1 MDRSTLRTVL
11 LLAAVF
17 FLVWT
22 LVGKGCNK
30 DSGPNTNVIPAQTE
44 VAKLP
49 EGAAVA
55 APCVIRTSEFEATV
69 APVGGG
75 LQEFKLLGS
84 KYSDA
89 DGQIDLAHRTTID
102 LAGNPIYDYAP
113 LRTQFRNDKNA
124 ETQVPGDLVQFR
136 PPNSDKPDE
145 PRQEPNTCVLVHETP
160 NVVKIVR
167 TIKPTGRP
175 YELSVETKITN
186 LSPDAKKHAFSEGLY
201 ALQFKKAEGGLLH
214 RPGPN
219 DVFSAA
225 CAHDD
230 GKVERKTKGDL
241 RQWFIEG
248 GRLDF
253 VAISSSYLSQ
263 AIVPT
268 QADAAGGRCAV
279 VGQDRGQK
287 DTDNQQTLFH
297 AILAYDAKELKN
309 GESATYAQ
317 IAFFGPKERDIL
329 KTAAGGTHHLDKL
342 IELGTFAFIAQ
353 YLVMFVVFLHGL
365 VKSWGFAIVLLT
377 VTVRMALMPLTL
389 PQIKS
394 SIAMRRLKPEI
405 DEINKKFEGDQQAKM
420 LATSQLYKKAGV
432 NPLSG
437 CLPAIVQM
445 PVWFALYTSLQTAIE
460 LYHEPFLVWRDLSAP
475 DPRFILP
482 GILGA
487 VMFLQQKVT
496 PMQMDPAQQKIFTYF
511 MPAMFTVFM
520 LFLPVGLGVY
530 MLTNSV
536 LGIVQTLAVERY
548 NKRTQAAASTGVVV
562 KQAETPSNKDG
573 NGKDGKK
580 PKPAKELARREKK
593 ISETG
598 E

>member
-1 MDRSTLRTVL
+1 MDKSTLRTVL

-30 DSGPNTNVIPAQTE
+30 DSGPNTAVVAAQDVT
-44 VAKLP
+44 VKLP
-49 EGAAVA
+49 DGAAVA
-55 APCVIRTSEFEATV
+55 SACTIRTNEFEATV

-75 LQEFKLLGS
+75 LTEFKLLGT
-84 KYSDA
+84 KYTDA
-89 DGQIDLAHRTTID
+89 EGQIDLAHRTTID
-102 LAGNPIYDYAP
+102 LNGNPIYDYAP
-113 LRTQFRNDKNA
+113 LRAQFRSHDD

-136 PPNSDKPDE
+136 APNGDKPDE
-145 PRQEPNTCVLVHETP
+145 PKQEPNTCVLVHETP
-160 NVVKIVR
+160 GLVKIVR
-167 TIKPTGRP
+167 TFKPTGRP
-175 YELSVETKITN
+175 YELAVETKITN
-186 LSPDAKKHAFSEGLY
+186 LADEAKKHSFSEALY
-201 ALQFKKAEGGLLH
+201 ALQFKKSEGGLLH

-219 DVFSAA
+219 DVFATICS
-225 CAHDD
+225 HDD
-230 GKVERKTKGDL
+230 GKVEKKDKGAL
-241 RQWFIEG
+241 RQWFLQG
-248 GRLDF
+248 GKLDF
-253 VAISSSYLSQ
+253 VAVSSSYLSQ

-268 QADAAGGRCAV
+268 VGDAPNGHCAL
-279 VGQDRGQK
+279 VGQDRGVK
-287 DTDNQQTLFH
+287 DTDSEQTLFH
-297 AILAYDAKELKN
+297 AELAYDAKELKK
-309 GESATYAQ
+309 GETATYAQ

-329 KTAAGGTHHLDKL
+329 KAAAGGGAHLDKL
-342 IELGTFAFIAQ
+342 IELGFFSFIAQ

-365 VKSWGFAIVLLT
+365 VKSWGLSIIVLT

-437 CLPAIVQM
+437 CLPSLVQL
-445 PVWFALYTSLQTAIE
+445 PVWWALYTSLQTAIE
-460 LYHEPFLVWRDLSAP
+460 LYHEPFLIWRDLSAP
-475 DPRFILP
+475 DARFILP
-482 GILGA
+482 LILGA

-520 LFLPVGLGVY
+520 LFLPTGLGVY

-548 NKRTQAAASTGVVV
+548 NKRNQPAQVVV
-562 KQAETPSNKDG
+562 KQSESKAT
-573 NGKDGKK
+573 
-580 PKPAKELARREKK
+580 PKPVKELARRRKD
-593 ISETG
+593 SV
-598 E
+598 